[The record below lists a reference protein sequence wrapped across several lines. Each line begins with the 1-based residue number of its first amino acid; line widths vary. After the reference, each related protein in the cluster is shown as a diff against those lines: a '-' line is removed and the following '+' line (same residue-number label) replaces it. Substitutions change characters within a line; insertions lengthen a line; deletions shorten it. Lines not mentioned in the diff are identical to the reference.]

1 MNQQPLTVDSSEICK
16 RNNNNKKN
24 QSKDP
29 AKIAVFVKMPL
40 LQSNSNS
47 LKMLLACSLCCHQS
61 THTASRAFPS

>member
-16 RNNNNKKN
+16 RNKKN

-29 AKIAVFVKMPL
+29 AKIAVLMKMPL

-47 LKMLLACSLCCHQS
+47 LKMLLACSLCCRQS
-61 THTASRAFPS
+61 THTASRAFPL